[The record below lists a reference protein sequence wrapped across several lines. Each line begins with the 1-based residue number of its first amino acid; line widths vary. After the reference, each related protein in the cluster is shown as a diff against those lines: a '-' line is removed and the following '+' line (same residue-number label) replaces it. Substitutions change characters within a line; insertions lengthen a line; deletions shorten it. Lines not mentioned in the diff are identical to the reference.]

1 MQFLPFEIIAKKRD
15 GQPLEP
21 EEIRFFISE
30 YVKDAI
36 PDYQMAAMLMAIY
49 FRGMNESE
57 LHVLVDEM
65 LHSGDT
71 IDLSEIPGLK
81 VDKHSTGGVGDKVS
95 LILAPLVAAT
105 GVPVP
110 MISGRGL
117 GHTGGT
123 LDKLEA
129 IPGYRTQLSIDT
141 FKSILKKGGFAMMG
155 QTENIVPADRRLYA
169 LRSAT
174 ATINSIPLVAGSIM
188 SKKIAEGIQ
197 ALVLDVKTG
206 SGAFFP
212 EEKDAILLGQ
222 TLRAVGEQHGVRT
235 EAFLTNMEQPLGRAA
250 GNWLEVAESVDCLR
264 GGGPKDVMDVT
275 FLLGRW
281 MLILGGQAN
290 SEAEAQEKLEA
301 VLRSGEA
308 YEKFLQNVAL
318 QGGDPSVFDK
328 MEDFPLPKPLPVVAE
343 TEGFV
348 HSMDALEI
356 GMVTVAAGAGRNR
369 MEDAVDPGAGVVLE
383 KKVGDAVEKGDVLA
397 WLYTRKSDASAI
409 AARLKK
415 AIVVKEQKIA
425 APPLLKGQITATG
438 VEPLK
443 FQPEEMPNT

>member
-1 MQFLPFEIIAKKRD
+1 MSYLPFEIIANKRD
-15 GQPLEP
+15 GQPLSSD
-21 EEIRFFISE
+21 EIKFFISE
-30 YVKDAI
+30 YLKSTI

-49 FRGMNESE
+49 FRGMNETE
-57 LHVLVDEM
+57 LHTLVEEM

-71 IDLSEIPGLK
+71 IELSEIPGIK

-95 LILAPLVAAT
+95 LILAPLVAAA

-129 IPGYRTQLSIDT
+129 IPGYRTQLSIEE
-141 FKSILKKGGFAMMG
+141 FKAILKQGGFAMMG

-174 ATINSIPLVAGSIM
+174 ATINSVPLVAGSIM

-212 EEKDAILLGQ
+212 EEKEAILLGQ
-222 TLRAVGEQHGVRT
+222 TLRAVGERAGVRT
-235 EAFLTNMEQPLGRAA
+235 EAFLTGMEQPLGRTA
-250 GNWLEVAESVDCLR
+250 GNWLEVVESVDCLR
-264 GGGPKDVMDVT
+264 GAGPADVKEVT

-281 MLILGGQAN
+281 MLILGGRAK
-290 SEAEAQEKLEA
+290 SEAEAQEKLESA
-301 VLRSGEA
+301 LNSGAA
-308 YEKFLQNVAL
+308 YEKFLKNVEL
-318 QGGDPSVFDK
+318 QGGDPSVFDR
-328 MEDFPLPKPLPVVAE
+328 MESYPLPKPVPIEAE
-343 TEGFV
+343 SSGFV
-348 HSMDALEI
+348 KAINALEI
-356 GMVTVAAGAGRNR
+356 GMATVAAGAGRNR
-369 MEDAVDPGAGVVLE
+369 MEDSVDPGAGVVLE
-383 KKVGDAVEKGDVLA
+383 KKVSDVVEKGEILA
-397 WLYTRKSDASAI
+397 WLYTRKSDVSGLAS
-409 AARLKK
+409 RVKK
-415 AIVVKEQKIA
+415 AISIGREKVK
-425 APPLLKGQITATG
+425 PPKLLKGRITDSG

-443 FQPEEMPNT
+443 AVS